1 MPYPAVVA
9 SDLPMGRIQSLI
21 TGNEAITG
29 TTATGQHNYLG
40 DAALQKFFILTL
52 TKRAVPYLVLFEDA
66 QMTTIPRNAGGFG
79 LNNQSISFRKFS
91 ALWDPAVDG
100 VGAPVPLTEG
110 EAPVGKDLEI
120 TEVGAGLQQYGDWI
134 KVSDLAETASVDGI
148 LVHAAEAL
156 GEYEGQKLHRVMLY
170 ALEATTNNWYGD
182 STSGPQTIF
191 PGVAG
196 GPIDTDAEVTSTM
209 KLDSALV
216 RKLVRTMK
224 RNNAARFSDGF
235 YHMIIDP
242 YQAHDLMSDSTFTD
256 IAKYN
261 GGIAAGGGPN
271 LLTGEVGR
279 GWGVRFKEA
288 NELLT
293 GTGAAGPPVVKTYHS
308 YLYGPNGFGMLDLA
322 GMAVR
327 KIDPRTNRGVQ
338 IFTQPVN
345 RPDKI
350 DPLGQ
355 IGFVSC
361 KVAFAGIVFDPIQVM
376 KVVTAAGA

>member
-1 MPYPAVVA
+1 MATA
-9 SDLPMGRIQSLI
+9 IQSLI
-21 TGNEAITG
+21 TDPTNVLAS
-29 TTATGQHNYLG
+29 HNYLG

-66 QMTTIPRNAGGFG
+66 QMTTIPKNAGGFG
-79 LNNQSISFRKFS
+79 LNDQSISFRKFS

-100 VGAPVPLTEG
+100 ATEPLALTEG
-110 EAPVGKDLEI
+110 VTPDGKDLEI
-120 TEVGAGLQQYGDWI
+120 TEVGAGLKQYGDWI
-134 KVSDLAETASVDGI
+134 KVSDLAEVASVDGI

-170 ALEATTNNWYGD
+170 ALEATTNEWWGD
-182 STSGPQTIF
+182 GAV
-191 PGVAG
+191 G
-196 GPIDTDAEVTSTM
+196 IDTDIEITAAMTLTPD
-209 KLDSALV
+209 LC

-242 YQAHDLMSDSTFTD
+242 YQAHDLLATSTEFFE
-256 IAKYN
+256 IAKYT
-261 GGIAAGGGPN
+261 GGVAAQGGPN
-271 LLTGEVGR
+271 ILTGEVGK
-279 GWGVRFKEA
+279 GWGIRFKEA

-293 GTGAAGPPVVKTYHS
+293 GTGAGTPGVKTYHS

-322 GMAVR
+322 TQAVR
-327 KIDPRTNRGVQ
+327 KIDPRTNRGVE

-345 RPDKI
+345 RPDKT

-361 KVAFAGIVFDPIQVM
+361 KVSFAGIVFDPNQVM
-376 KVVTAAGA
+376 QVVTTASA